1 MFNLYKN
8 YLILLAFVLLA
19 TACNSGKALFKRG
32 LASSEKAEFTDAIA
46 YYEESLKEGYS
57 GADINFQLGEA
68 YRKSNRIREAEPYYR
83 QAIDDGATQ
92 DELIYFHAQAL
103 KADGQYEEAYK
114 KFKTYSRN
122 GSDRNYTKISRE
134 ELKHLEIIDSL
145 MKVEHY
151 ITVENCSGLNSPFAE
166 FSPVYYD
173 GQLVFS
179 TSRKDG
185 MFKTTGGGFLGLYA
199 FKFSNEQDCEGRPRI
214 FDGSIYLENANEA
227 SATFNP
233 DGDIM
238 IFARGNTGEKETEA
252 HWDEVHLYRSFK
264 VDGVW
269 TEPEEIEELYRD
281 EKTQRAWDAS
291 PMFNLDGTKLYF
303 SSTRT
308 GNEDLD
314 LYEARINPVGKIT
327 GVRRMSP
334 AINTSGNEMFPFV
347 DDQGHLYFSSDGHQ
361 GFGSLDIFKARP
373 EPGSKRYSIVEN
385 VGVPFNS
392 PADDFAIFYLND
404 SLGYFSSNRKG
415 GKGDDDIYKFVDRTP
430 HTKTA
435 NYFLTIEVVTYDE
448 DSTEIPLADTY
459 VEFKTK
465 EGDMLK
471 DFTSNA
477 AGKAEEAIPVKL
489 HSDYQILGSKEDYFV
504 KHVHYTTRG
513 KAVPEEEL
521 TQPVTDIFLTATL
534 VMEPIICNKEIV
546 LENVYYDRQKWDI
559 RPDAAKELD
568 NLVELLNDNPNIYIQ
583 LGSHTDSRGSDVYN
597 FDLSQKRAQSAVDYL
612 ISKGIGDERLQ
623 AVGKGETELIIP
635 NAQTEEEH
643 QVNRRTEFRVVCE

>member
-8 YLILLAFVLLA
+8 YLILFAFALLL
-19 TACNSGKALFKRG
+19 TACNSGKALFKKG
-32 LASSEKAEFTDAIA
+32 LSSSEKAEFTDAIA
-46 YYEESLKEGYS
+46 YYEEALKEGYTGS
-57 GADINFQLGEA
+57 DIHFQLGEA
-68 YRKSNRIREAEPYYR
+68 YRKSNRIREAEPHYR
-83 QAIDDGATQ
+83 QAIDQGATQ

-103 KADGQYEEAYK
+103 KADGQYDEAYK

-122 GSDRNYTKISRE
+122 GSDRNYIKIARD
-134 ELKHLEIIDSL
+134 ELKHLDVIDSL
-145 MKVEHY
+145 LQIEHY
-151 ITVENCSGLNSPFAE
+151 ITVENCTGVNSPFAE

-173 GQLVFS
+173 GQLIFS
-179 TSRKDG
+179 TSRKEG
-185 MFKTTGGGFLGLYA
+185 VFNTTGGGFLGLYA
-199 FKFSNEQDCEGRPRI
+199 FKFSDEQNCEGRPRI
-214 FDGSIYLENANEA
+214 FDGGIYLENANEA

-238 IFARGNTGEKETEA
+238 IFARGNTGERESEA
-252 HWDEVHLYRSFK
+252 HNDEVHLYRSFK

-269 TEPEEIEELYRD
+269 TEPEEIQELYRD
-281 EKTQRAWDAS
+281 EKTKLAWDAS
-291 PMFNLDGTKLYF
+291 PMFNLDGTRLYF

-308 GNEDLD
+308 GKGDLD
-314 LYEARINPVGKIT
+314 LYEARINAVGKIT

-392 PADDFAIFYLND
+392 PADDFGVFYLND
-404 SLGYFSSNRKG
+404 STGYFSSNRKG
-415 GKGDDDIYKFVDRTP
+415 GRGDDDIYKFIDRTP

-435 NYFLTIEVVTYDE
+435 NYFLAIEVVTYDQ
-448 DSTEIPLADTY
+448 DSTEIPLSDTY
-459 VEFKTK
+459 VEFRAK
-465 EGDMLK
+465 EGGLLK
-471 DFTSNA
+471 EFTSNTE
-477 AGKAEEAIPVKL
+477 GKGEAIPVKL
-489 HSDYQILGSKEDYFV
+489 HSDYQILGSKEEYFV
-504 KHVHYTTRG
+504 KQIRYTTKG
-513 KAVPEEEL
+513 KAVPEEDL
-521 TQPVTDIFLTATL
+521 TAPVTDIFLTAKL

-568 NLVELLNDNPNIYIQ
+568 NLVALLNDNPTLDIQ
-583 LGSHTDSRGSDVYN
+583 LGSHTDSRGSDEYN

-612 ISKGIGDERLQ
+612 IAKGIEDRRLQ
-623 AVGKGETELIIP
+623 AVGFGKRELLILD
-635 NAQTEEEH
+635 AKTEEEH
-643 QVNRRTEFRVVCE
+643 QVNRRTEFRVICQ